1 MKKFA
6 LALSFLSLPF
16 ALAPALTSC
25 NTEPDYIKQ
34 QRKVEEEQKK
44 NDDVLIQ
51 GYLTRNNI
59 KTYNRL
65 PSGVYVLP
73 VTEGNPNDPL
83 IKAGNKVTTN
93 YVVKYIIETIQGQT
107 LTSSSVNHSACG
119 CYSFFAN
126 QATTD
131 APIGLQEAILTMRKG
146 DRKQVII
153 PSPLLGTGTN
163 LTSYY
168 QNAAPYN
175 PLLFDIEIL
184 DVQQQ

>member
-6 LALSFLSLPF
+6 LALSLLAMPLAF
-16 ALAPALTSC
+16 APALTSC

-51 GYLTRNNI
+51 GYLTRNDI
-59 KTYNRL
+59 KTYTRL

-83 IKAGNKVTTN
+83 IKAGNKVKTK
-93 YVVKYIIETIQGQT
+93 YVVKYINESIQGQT
-107 LTSSSVNHSACG
+107 LTSSSVNRTPCG
-119 CYSFFAN
+119 CYSFFAS
-126 QATTD
+126 QATTE
-131 APIGLQEAILTMRKG
+131 APVGFQEAILTMRKG

-153 PSPLLGTGTN
+153 PSPLLGTGTSAV
-163 LTSYY
+163 SYY
-168 QNAAPYN
+168 QNAAPYT
-175 PLLFDIEIL
+175 PLLFDIEVT
-184 DVQQQ
+184 DVQ